1 MSINISS
8 DGYYIDRSFISYD
21 QLRQMENDELAQK
34 LFELITYS
42 FSDGISVGNNLEDPV
57 YLVN

>member
-8 DGYYIDRSFISYD
+8 DGYYIDSNFISYD